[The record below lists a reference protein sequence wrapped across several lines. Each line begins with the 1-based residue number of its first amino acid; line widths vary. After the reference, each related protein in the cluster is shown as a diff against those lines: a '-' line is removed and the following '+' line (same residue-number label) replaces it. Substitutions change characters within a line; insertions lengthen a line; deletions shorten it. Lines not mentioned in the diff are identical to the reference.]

1 MGEWIIKKMGVKA
14 IQRCCKC
21 CSGIPNSNWGQVFQ
35 KWKKVAEILFANQ
48 SNSQRSTDQWENR
61 PSHSEQMEPPTNACQ
76 TWVWIWKCQLI
87 SSSIMSGQL
96 QNKSSC
102 HLWTAK
108 VWIAISLSTE
118 VAQWLITERVYT
130 CHLMNS

>member
-1 MGEWIIKKMGVKA
+1 MGKWKLPKISVKA
-14 IQRCCKC
+14 MQRCCKC
-21 CSGIPNSNWGQVFQ
+21 CCGIPNTNWLQVFQ

-48 SNSQRSTDQWENR
+48 SVIQRSTDQWENR

-87 SSSIMSGQL
+87 SSSIVSGQL

-102 HLWTAK
+102 HPMNIPN
-108 VWIAISLSTE
+108 VWNAISLS
-118 VAQWLITERVYT
+118 QWLITGRVYT